1 MSLPSAIVPSR
12 LDDLLVR
19 ARREVDEGRLPGFQ
33 LAVGFERDIVYAEA
47 YGEARDDQRFHTY
60 SAIKPTVSLTAME
73 LAAEGLFDLDDPV
86 ASILPTFG
94 THGKEAITVSQ
105 VLQHKG
111 GFPAAPM
118 ALLVAVDRD
127 ARLEL
132 YGTWRT
138 TWEPGTRFEYHP
150 TSAHWVLA
158 DLIEEV
164 TGRPYADVVTERV
177 MEPAGQP
184 RWLAI
189 PEHEQADIA
198 DVFCVG
204 EPINP
209 VEFKE
214 QFGIELPVTEVTD
227 EALTSFNDSTV
238 RALGVPGG
246 GGITNASGFA
256 SWYQAIL
263 HDDGEILRPEVKHD
277 ALTIVRQTHK
287 DHLGVSANRTHAFI
301 LAGDDGRA
309 NGRGH
314 GHTVSPMTFGHGGA
328 RGQLAW
334 ADPASGVSFGFMT
347 HGLQRHQVNDARR
360 SVAIST
366 KAGLLTT
373 PVD

>member
-1 MSLPSAIVPSR
+1 MSLPSVIVPSR
-12 LDDLLVR
+12 LDDLIGR
-19 ARREVDEGRLPGFQ
+19 ARCEVDEGRMPGFQ
-33 LAVGFERDIVYAEA
+33 LAVGFECDIVYAEA
-47 YGEARDDQRFHTY
+47 YGEARDDARFHTY
-60 SAIKPTVSLTAME
+60 SAVKPTVSLTAME
-73 LAAEGLFDLDDPV
+73 LAAEGLFGLDDPV

-94 THGKEAITVSQ
+94 TNGKEAITVSQ
-105 VLQHKG
+105 VLLHKG
-111 GFPAAPM
+111 GFPGAPM
-118 ALLVAVDRD
+118 APRIAADRD
-127 ARLEL
+127 ARLQRYE
-132 YGTWRT
+132 TWRT

-150 TSAHWVLA
+150 SSAHWVLA

-164 TGRPYADVVTERV
+164 SGRAYADVITERM

-189 PEHEQADIA
+189 PESEQGDIT
-198 DVFCVG
+198 DVYCVG
-204 EPINP
+204 EPVDP
-209 VEFKE
+209 AEFE
-214 QFGIELPVTEVTD
+214 AQFGVALPVTEVTD
-227 EALTSFNDSTV
+227 DALTSFNDPAV
-238 RALGVPGG
+238 RAMGQPGG
-246 GGITNASGFA
+246 GGITSASGFA

-263 HDDGEILRPEVKHD
+263 HDDGEMLRPEVKHD
-277 ALTIVRQTHK
+277 ALNIIRQTQK
-287 DHLGVSANRTHAFI
+287 DAMGVSANRTHAFI

-314 GHTVSPMTFGHGGA
+314 GHTVSSMTFGHGGA

-347 HGLQRHQVNDARR
+347 HGLQRHRLQDSRR